1 MPWFKVDDTLAMH
14 PKVVVA
20 GNAAMGLWV
29 RAGSWSSQQLTEG
42 RIPRAMLSVL
52 GARPRDAA
60 ALVAAGLWVETDDG
74 WAFHQWADRQ
84 PSRQQVE
91 AERAAAAERQRR
103 ARERAKE
110 QREAERQARESRAK
124 SRRDK
129 SVSHGPPD
137 PTRPDP
143 TKEHKPPA
151 DTAAAA
157 SPGAQQLIAHWIDLC
172 GAARP
177 DERTK
182 GHVARE
188 VGRLV
193 AEGVPVEAIR
203 EGLELWHAR
212 RLNPATLASV
222 VHGVRLGPPAPAARP
237 STTDQRVADGLALAA
252 RYAETDLAQP
262 AIGGAP

>member
-52 GARPRDAA
+52 GGRPRDAA
-60 ALVAAGLWVETDDG
+60 ALVSAGLWVETDDG

-84 PSRQQVE
+84 PSRQHVE

-110 QREAERQARESRAK
+110 QREAERQARESQQK

-129 SVSHGPPD
+129 GVSHGPPD

-151 DTAAAA
+151 GAGAADAA
-157 SPGAQQLIAHWIDLC
+157 PPRGAQQLVSHWIDLC
-172 GAARP
+172 GDARP

-188 VGRLV
+188 IGRLV
-193 AEGVPVEAIR
+193 AEGIPHEAIR
-203 EGLELWHAR
+203 DGIELWHAR

-222 VHGVRLGPPAPAARP
+222 VHGVRLGPPSPAARP
-237 STTDQRVADGLALAA
+237 STTDQRVAEALAL
-252 RYAETDLAQP
+252 RGHLAPGSTP
-262 AIGGAP
+262 AIGA